1 MSPYYRR
8 VRGEY
13 GFAAIVV
20 DGLGP
25 GSAASSGAAGVGT
38 EANRPAA
45 SLLLSRDVLAPVDD
59 GTVVG
64 GVAAGFPQR
73 RLLDGWIAV
82 AAKCGLHSGRG
93 VDRRTRVRL
102 LAGLLAG
109 RPLGCLFEIPQG
121 CIGIVG
127 LGSKVA
133 RNARAD
139 QRRRRKSRGAVFA
152 GWHPSHICVNNLQQ
166 TLPHLRRRLS
176 RRPLGKRT
184 TSHRRKPQ
192 F

>member
-25 GSAASSGAAGVGT
+25 GSAASAGAAGVGT

-73 RLLDGWIAV
+73 RVLDGWIAV

-102 LAGLLAG
+102 LAGL
-109 RPLGCLFEIPQG
+109 
-121 CIGIVG
+121 
-127 LGSKVA
+127 
-133 RNARAD
+133 
-139 QRRRRKSRGAVFA
+139 
-152 GWHPSHICVNNLQQ
+152 HPSHICVNNLQQ

-184 TSHRRKPQ
+184 TSHRRKP
-192 F
+192 